1 MNGSCFIA
9 IPERLMR
16 GKGEISSGS
25 VRSSHSSK
33 KMPGLVADLNEK
45 KKVFDSPGF
54 KMLLGYIKY
63 D

>member
-1 MNGSCFIA
+1 
-9 IPERLMR
+9 MR